1 MTSCVHLDATPLTP
15 LPSEFQAACSD
26 CLALGGHWVHLR
38 RCLSC
43 DHVGCCDSSTAR
55 HASAHARASGHPVVT
70 SAEPG
75 ENWRWCYVDKVGT

>member
-1 MTSCVHLDATPLTP
+1 VTSCVHLDATPLTP

-26 CLALGGHWVHLR
+26 CLAVGGHWVHLR

-43 DHVGCCDSSTAR
+43 NHVGCCDSSTAR
-55 HASAHARASGHPVVT
+55 HASAHARESSHPVVA

>member
-1 MTSCVHLDATPLTP
+1 MTSCVHIDATPLTP

-26 CLALGGHWVHLR
+26 CLAVGGHWVHLR

-43 DHVGCCDSSTAR
+43 DHVGCCDSSAAR
-55 HASAHARASGHPVVT
+55 HASAHALASDHPVVA

>member
-1 MTSCVHLDATPLTP
+1 VTSCVHLDATPLTP
-15 LPSEFQAACSD
+15 PPSEFQAACSD
-26 CLALGGHWVHLR
+26 CLAVGGHWVHLR

-43 DHVGCCDSSTAR
+43 NHVGCCDSSTAR

-75 ENWRWCYVDKVGT
+75 EDWRWCYVDKVGT